1 MTIIDQMKSPV
12 QPDASSFILNLSSFF
27 KNFKDTL
34 HTMLHYMP
42 SFQLIGFQESLY
54 WSKYAVLLLSNEFI
68 FHVLQILET
77 NDAVFRHAGS
87 RKIAK
92 YII

>member
-27 KNFKDTL
+27 KFFKDTL

-42 SFQLIGFQESLY
+42 SFQLIVFQESLY
-54 WSKYAVLLLSNEFI
+54 WGKYTVLLLSNEFI
-68 FHVLQILET
+68 FHMFYRFWKQMMHFLDMLV
-77 NDAVFRHAGS
+77 VG
-87 RKIAK
+87 K
-92 YII
+92 